1 MLAFLEDDTF
11 LQILAACSE
20 AHDGGSSLHADV
32 PLFKSVK
39 GLACSKGMMQRLH
52 RLRPLVGTKSL
63 AVVQR
68 PALGPWR
75 VVLLWMGVEVTEAL
89 VEQARLGRVRT
100 IEGPLWPPMQTPTP
114 QVARR
119 VVPEML
125 GAGCSL
131 LELKL
136 DCMKLNGTWVVRC
149 APGPPPPPT
158 RRPTGFILA

>member
-1 MLAFLEDDTF
+1 MLALLEDDTF

-100 IEGPLWPPMQTPTP
+100 RGREAVQHAVHRHARPPTYP
-114 QVARR
+114 
-119 VVPEML
+119 
-125 GAGCSL
+125 
-131 LELKL
+131 
-136 DCMKLNGTWVVRC
+136 W
-149 APGPPPPPT
+149 PT
-158 RRPTGFILA
+158 RRSLAAGTPAARW

>member
-1 MLAFLEDDTF
+1 MLALLEDDTF

-52 RLRPLVGTKSL
+52 RLRPLVGPKSL

-114 QVARR
+114 EVARR

-149 APGPPPPPT
+149 AP
-158 RRPTGFILA
+158 

>member
-1 MLAFLEDDTF
+1 MLALLEDDTF

-68 PALGPWR
+68 TPRWIRIHNRPFGHR
-75 VVLLWMGVEVTEAL
+75 VLP
-89 VEQARLGRVRT
+89 R
-100 IEGPLWPPMQTPTP
+100 
-114 QVARR
+114 
-119 VVPEML
+119 
-125 GAGCSL
+125 
-131 LELKL
+131 
-136 DCMKLNGTWVVRC
+136 
-149 APGPPPPPT
+149 
-158 RRPTGFILA
+158 